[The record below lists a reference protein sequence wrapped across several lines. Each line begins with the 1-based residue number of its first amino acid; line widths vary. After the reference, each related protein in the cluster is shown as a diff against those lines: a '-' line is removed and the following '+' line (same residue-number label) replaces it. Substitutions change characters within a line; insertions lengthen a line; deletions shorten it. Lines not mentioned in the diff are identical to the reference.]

1 MSAELAPRAVRAIL
15 RRREKRSA
23 PMPTELVSTT
33 ILLILVTDPFG
44 NVPLVV
50 AALRGVPRERRL
62 AVVVRECA
70 IAYFLLLAFLFGG
83 QAFLALMQLSEA
95 SLAIAGGVILFL
107 IALRMVFP
115 QPEGL
120 FGAATPSEPFI
131 VPLAVPAI
139 AGPSALATVMLMASR
154 SPERLFEL
162 VGAVTIAMGVS
173 VVVLAASDR
182 LQRLIGERGVIAL
195 ERLMGLVLTA
205 IAVEMLL
212 GGIRAFVDQ
221 FAR

>member
-1 MSAELAPRAVRAIL
+1 MQ
-15 RRREKRSA
+15 
-23 PMPTELVSTT
+23 TELFSAT

-44 NVPLVV
+44 NVPLAV

-62 AVVVRECA
+62 AIVLRECA

-83 QAFLALMQLSEA
+83 QSFLALMQLSQA

-115 QPEGL
+115 PAEGL
-120 FGAATPSEPFI
+120 FGDVITSEPFI

-139 AGPSALATVMLMASR
+139 AGPSALATVMLLASR
-154 SPERLFEL
+154 SPDRVFEL
-162 VGAVTIAMGVS
+162 VGAVTIAMAVT
-173 VVVLAASDR
+173 VIVLGLSDR
-182 LQRLIGERGVIAL
+182 VQRLIGDRGVLAL
-195 ERLMGLVLTA
+195 EKLMGLVLTA

-212 GGIRAFVDQ
+212 GGIRAFIAQ
-221 FAR
+221 LPQS